1 MHFRAER
8 TRYRLDEPPTERTAP
23 PHRRSAGGAVRRRAT
38 TPAETEP
45 RAGSASGMKLAIIIV
60 SDTDADGLVRAMVER
75 GYPATKIGSTGGFLR
90 RGNTTVLSGVE
101 ADRVDDVISLVRRLC
116 PVRTELLAISA
127 LPLAGEIPFVNEPVE
142 VRAGGAVIFVLDIER
157 FERV

>member
-1 MHFRAER
+1 
-8 TRYRLDEPPTERTAP
+8 
-23 PHRRSAGGAVRRRAT
+23 
-38 TPAETEP
+38 
-45 RAGSASGMKLAIIIV
+45 
-60 SDTDADGLVRAMVER
+60 MVER

-90 RGNTTVLSGVE
+90 RGNTTLLSGVE
-101 ADRVDDVISLVRRLC
+101 SDRVDDVLSLVRRLC

-127 LPLAGEIPFVNEPVE
+127 LPLAGEIPFVNEPIE

>member
-1 MHFRAER
+1 
-8 TRYRLDEPPTERTAP
+8 
-23 PHRRSAGGAVRRRAT
+23 
-38 TPAETEP
+38 
-45 RAGSASGMKLAIIIV
+45 MKLAIIII

-90 RGNTTVLSGVE
+90 RGNTTLLSGVE
-101 ADRVDDVISLVRRLC
+101 SDRVDDVISLVRRLC